1 MCMKCIIRV
10 RAGAPLSL
18 GLNKKRTKFL
28 TKIPYLEYQLNTYTM
43 QKLLTLL
50 ASVSVMGI
58 LTIGFSSCKDD
69 EDPPAKAILEFSS
82 ATKTVSEGE
91 DNVKANI
98 VLDKPAPAD
107 VIVSYSLEG
116 NATRKLG
123 SVPGDYEIVG
133 TAGEVEIA
141 KGESTGEIV
150 LNILEDTSLELDEK
164 IVITIDDVSS
174 SQVEIGTDDQME
186 ITITGG
192 GNVTASFAAAALTV
206 NEGDDGIH
214 ELVVNLNAAAAFD
227 VTVEY
232 TIKSFLDAN
241 GDFVPGTAIDSL
253 IGTTEEYP
261 SEYWDYYVDSET
273 VGELVIPA
281 GETSGIIGINVYSD
295 FIWEDDDK
303 IELTLTASTGVT
315 VGATPTMT
323 VTIEQ
328 EDGKIVELDW
338 TNGASTAADMDLFLW
353 VTVPDNEGNPVQ
365 VPFASAVNPSDE
377 GPETRIIPN
386 AFSNGLLTELGETT
400 LEYGAS
406 YVYWGGTQ
414 TPLQFTVTLGN
425 LVAGVPS
432 EIDTYNGTYTLAN
445 INEWDNQTT
454 GTDPIIVQT
463 FEYTGGNLA
472 NISDITIPT
481 TGSRVRSAE
490 IKPMLKRSH
499 APFAIRKLR

>member
-1 MCMKCIIRV
+1 MNI
-10 RAGAPLSL
+10 
-18 GLNKKRTKFL
+18 
-28 TKIPYLEYQLNTYTM
+28 QLNTYTM

-98 VLDKPAPAD
+98 VLDKPAADD
-107 VIVSYSLEG
+107 VIVSYSLSG
-116 NATRKLG
+116 NAIRKLG
-123 SVPGDYEIVG
+123 SVPGDYEVVG

-141 KGESTGEIV
+141 KGESTGEII

-206 NEGDDGIH
+206 NEADDGIH
-214 ELVVNLNAAAAFD
+214 ELVVNLDAAAAFD

-232 TIKSFLDAN
+232 SIKSFIGAD
-241 GDFVPGTAIDSL
+241 GEFVPGTAIDSL
-253 IGTTEEYP
+253 TGSANEDEYP
-261 SEYWDYYVDSET
+261 SEYWDYYVDSES

-295 FIWEDDDK
+295 FIWENDDQ
-303 IELTLTASTGVT
+303 IEITLTASTGVT
-315 VGATPTMT
+315 VGSTPTMT
-323 VTIEQ
+323 VTIKQ

-338 TNGASTAADMDLFLW
+338 TNGTGMTADMDMFLW

-365 VPFASAVNPSDE
+365 VRFASAVNASPE
-377 GPETRIIPN
+377 GPEVRIIPN
-386 AFSNGLLTELGETT
+386 AFSNGLLAELGQTT
-400 LEYGAS
+400 LKYGAS

-414 TPLQFTVTLGN
+414 TPLEFSVTFGN
-425 LVAGVPS
+425 LVAEVPS
-432 EIDTYNGTYTLAN
+432 PIDTYNGTYTLAN
-445 INEWDNQTT
+445 INEWDDQPTEDNPDGK
-454 GTDPIIVQT
+454 GTDLIIVQT
-463 FEYTGGNLA
+463 FEYTAGNLA
-472 NISDITIPT
+472 NISDITEPP
-481 TGSRVRSAE
+481 TGSRVRTAE
-490 IKPMLKRSH
+490 IKPMQKRTH
-499 APFAIRKLR
+499 APFATRKLR